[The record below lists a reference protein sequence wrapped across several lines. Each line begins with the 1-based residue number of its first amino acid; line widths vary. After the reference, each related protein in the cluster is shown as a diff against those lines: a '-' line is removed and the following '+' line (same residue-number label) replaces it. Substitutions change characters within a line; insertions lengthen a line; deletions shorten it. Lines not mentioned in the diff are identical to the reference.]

1 MNNTSVI
8 EELKQ
13 TFQENRK
20 IEQIQQQQP
29 QPSCGG
35 GVAPASPPSASSSP
49 SHEFSFTISLHP
61 PNSTK
66 APDIKT
72 KQNPNPNLNPNT
84 TQSQNQNP
92 FAIDLTPA
100 DEIFFHGHLLPLH
113 LLSHL
118 PVSPRSST
126 NSIDTSLPT
135 NKDLHSE
142 QRKLQK
148 PEKLDHDSD
157 EDDDT
162 NSYYDLNHSFHHVH
176 THHQSNSFNIPK
188 DHHHHQK
195 PKSKSFSLFGLPKRK
210 KGEKEEKEKQRKMK
224 FDVSEVIKRYMRMVR
239 PFLSFRN
246 RKNMQ
251 SHRQNF
257 SYSGNLSFRGKNNNS
272 MSSHK
277 GIKRG
282 AYSAP
287 VSMKNSPTNSGL
299 LVATP
304 GGNYGNSS
312 SSSSSDSTMEELQAA
327 IQAAI
332 AHCKKSSSS
341 MEDKKIMNVSS

>member
-1 MNNTSVI
+1 MDTMRVG

-13 TFQENRK
+13 SNQGNQK
-20 IEQIQQQQP
+20 SKQI
-29 QPSCGG
+29 PSGG
-35 GVAPASPPSASSSP
+35 GGGAAAAAASPPSASSSP

-61 PNSTK
+61 TNSTK
-66 APDIKT
+66 APDNKT
-72 KQNPNPNLNPNT
+72 KQNPNPNPNPN
-84 TQSQNQNP
+84 SNQNP

-126 NSIDTSLPT
+126 NSIDSSLPI
-135 NKDLHSE
+135 KDLLAE
-142 QRKLQK
+142 QKIQNSINHREL
-148 PEKLDHDSD
+148 LDHD
-157 EDDDT
+157 DDDDDN
-162 NSYYDLNHSFHHVH
+162 NSYYDLNHSFHH
-176 THHQSNSFNIPK
+176 HQTTNSFNIPK
-188 DHHHHQK
+188 DQK

-210 KGEKEEKEKQRKMK
+210 KGEKEEKEKQRKLK
-224 FDVSEVIKRYMRMVR
+224 FDVSQVLKRYMRMVR
-239 PFLSFRN
+239 PFLSFRS

-251 SHRQNF
+251 FHRK
-257 SYSGNLSFRGKNNNS
+257 SYSLSGNLSFRGKNNNPN
-272 MSSHK
+272 SSSNK

-304 GGNYGNSS
+304 GANYHSS
-312 SSSSSDSTMEELQAA
+312 SSSSGDSTMEELQAA

-332 AHCKKSSSS
+332 AHCKKSSS
-341 MEDKKIMNVSS
+341 MEDKKIKISS

>member
-1 MNNTSVI
+1 MNNTRVT

-13 TFQENRK
+13 TTNQENQK
-20 IEQIQQQQP
+20 TKQIQQQHP
-29 QPSCGG
+29 PPPSTGG
-35 GVAPASPPSASSSP
+35 GAAAASPPSASSSP

-61 PNSTK
+61 TNSTK
-66 APDIKT
+66 IPDNKT
-72 KQNPNPNLNPNT
+72 SQNPNPNPNPNT
-84 TQSQNQNP
+84 TQDP

-126 NSIDTSLPT
+126 NSIDTSLPI
-135 NKDLHSE
+135 NKDQKKIQKSINHSE
-142 QRKLQK
+142 
-148 PEKLDHDSD
+148 LDHDT
-157 EDDDT
+157 DDDSHT
-162 NSYYDLNHSFHHVH
+162 YYDLNHSFHHLN
-176 THHQSNSFNIPK
+176 HHQTNSFNIPK
-188 DHHHHQK
+188 DHQK
-195 PKSKSFSLFGLPKRK
+195 PKSKSFSLFGLPKWK
-210 KGEKEEKEKQRKMK
+210 KGEKDDKEKQRKMK
-224 FDVSEVIKRYMRMVR
+224 FDVSQVIKRYMKMMR
-239 PFLSFRN
+239 PFLSFRS

-251 SHRQNF
+251 FHRPSY
-257 SYSGNLSFRGKNNNS
+257 SYSGNLSFRGKNINNGS
-272 MSSHK
+272 SNSHK

-304 GGNYGNSS
+304 GGHYGNSS
-312 SSSSSDSTMEELQAA
+312 SSSSGDSTMEELQAA

-332 AHCKKSSSS
+332 AHCKKSSS
-341 MEDKKIMNVSS
+341 MEEKKIKCQENEDIIIK